1 MKNEKANFVLWWW
14 EEGGENAGA
23 GEWKTVPKAN
33 SITWRMWKCMLNNI
47 IFKMEFYFVI
57 SHVSNLNS
65 EYFWSMACTLALLGP
80 LVKSV
85 DDEKK
90 DRIQHGLCSTYLPHG
105 YLQTI
110 PSPSEFMIKAGI

>member
-1 MKNEKANFVLWWW
+1 
-14 EEGGENAGA
+14 
-23 GEWKTVPKAN
+23 
-33 SITWRMWKCMLNNI
+33 
-47 IFKMEFYFVI
+47 
-57 SHVSNLNS
+57 
-65 EYFWSMACTLALLGP
+65 MACTLALLGP